1 MNKVVRLAVDNPPP
15 AKTPSAPAG
24 LGKTGKEEWNRVAP
38 LLMRDGTI
46 PAEIEGLLLLYCQNV
61 ERAQL
66 AARDIRKQGQTY
78 KSPAGLKAHPM
89 IRAEAVASQNALRI
103 AEKLGIVGTTKPP
116 KPSLGSSTSLVD

>member
-1 MNKVVRLAVDNPPP
+1 MNTVIRLAVDNPS
-15 AKTPSAPAG
+15 AKAPAAPSG
-24 LGKTGKEEWNRVAP
+24 LGTIGKAEWKRVAP

-66 AARDIRKQGQTY
+66 AAKDIRKQGQTY

-103 AEKLGIVGTTKPP
+103 AEKLGIVGAVKPQ